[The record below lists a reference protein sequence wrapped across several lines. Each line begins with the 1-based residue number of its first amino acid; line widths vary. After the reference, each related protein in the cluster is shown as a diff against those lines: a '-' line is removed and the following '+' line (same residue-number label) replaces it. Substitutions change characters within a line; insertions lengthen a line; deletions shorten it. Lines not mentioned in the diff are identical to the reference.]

1 MSAFVDGKLTKKNN
15 EVYYRILTVGLED
28 KERQKISLTAWS
40 KQIDATS
47 IEKM

>member
-28 KERQKISLTAWS
+28 KERQKISLTVRS

-47 IEKM
+47 IEQM